1 MDAIGGQTYLQL
13 GAALLLVIGL
23 IGLLGFILRRTG
35 LGLRLPQARG
45 RQRRL
50 SVIEALPL
58 DNRRRL
64 LLIRRDGQE
73 HLLLLGHQQDLV
85 IEAGIQPPAS
95 PATPPSRGDA
105 RDRGA
110 EPTLSAPAPSPA
122 AETKL

>member
-1 MDAIGGQTYLQL
+1 MDAVSGQTYLQI
-13 GAALLLVIGL
+13 GAALLLVIAL
-23 IGLLGFILRRTG
+23 ISLLGFILRRTG
-35 LGLRLPQARG
+35 LGLRLPQTRN

-64 LLIRRDGQE
+64 LLVRRDGCE

-85 IEAGIQPPAS
+85 IETNIQPPATPS
-95 PATPPSRGDA
+95 PRTDV
-105 RDRGA
+105 RDRVT
-110 EPTLSAPAPSPA
+110 EPTLSAPSSSPA